1 MNKKINIEKK
11 IEFTKMISEI
21 TAISLEHD
29 LEFVD
34 EENIEGN
41 LIISGKYKSTI
52 ATLEEEFNYK
62 IPIEIALTNKLDI
75 DKSQVEITDFT
86 YDITENESL
95 LCNIELL
102 VSGEELAN
110 RECDGDPK
118 ETKEIEIPKLEQ
130 PKERTNNEEKEEL
143 EIIEEQK
150 EENDINF
157 INIDN
162 SKETYGTFIV
172 YIVRQNENINTILE
186 KYNTTLEEV
195 EKYNDI
201 KDLSIGTKLI
211 IPLLKDEDW
220 HIR

>member
-143 EIIEEQK
+143 EIIEEKQK

-211 IPLLKDEDW
+211 IPLLKDED
-220 HIR
+220 

>member
-1 MNKKINIEKK
+1 M
-11 IEFTKMISEI
+11 
-21 TAISLEHD
+21 
-29 LEFVD
+29 
-34 EENIEGN
+34 
-41 LIISGKYKSTI
+41 
-52 ATLEEEFNYK
+52 
-62 IPIEIALTNKLDI
+62 
-75 DKSQVEITDFT
+75 
-86 YDITENESL
+86 
-95 LCNIELL
+95 

-211 IPLLKDEDW
+211 IPLLKDED
-220 HIR
+220 

>member
-211 IPLLKDEDW
+211 IPLLKDED
-220 HIR
+220 

>member
-34 EENIEGN
+34 EANIEGN

-211 IPLLKDEDW
+211 IPLLKDED
-220 HIR
+220 

>member
-143 EIIEEQK
+143 EIIEEPK

-211 IPLLKDEDW
+211 IPLLKDED
-220 HIR
+220 

>member
-41 LIISGKYKSTI
+41 IIISGKYKSTI

-211 IPLLKDEDW
+211 IPLLKDED
-220 HIR
+220 

>member
-62 IPIEIALTNKLDI
+62 IPIEITLTNKLDI

-143 EIIEEQK
+143 EIKEEPK

-211 IPLLKDEDW
+211 IPLLKDED
-220 HIR
+220 